1 MTVGRWPL
9 TARSGLSPF
18 AGGCHSEGRLN
29 LKAAGWPT
37 EVPRPLLTMGV
48 SPDSGSNVPVTCRST
63 RSHVERQLLH
73 PTSSHNRPNPAS
85 RISPNRA
92 ARQIHNL
99 PTGMLQC
106 GHWRPHPIGQ
116 KL

>member
-37 EVPRPLLTMGV
+37 EVPRPKWSVTAIADSVRSRSRSSLSPTKRVGSTFEFRDGPSV
-48 SPDSGSNVPVTCRST
+48 SNHC
-63 RSHVERQLLH
+63 
-73 PTSSHNRPNPAS
+73 
-85 RISPNRA
+85 
-92 ARQIHNL
+92 
-99 PTGMLQC
+99 
-106 GHWRPHPIGQ
+106 
-116 KL
+116 